1 MGNINTDLARHNMI
15 EQQIRPWD
23 VLDPMVLEVIAE
35 TPRER
40 FAPANHRA
48 LAFSDIE
55 IPLPGGEI
63 MMSPKL
69 EGRLLQALGIK
80 PTDTVLEIGT
90 GSGYLTACLARLG
103 RHVDTI
109 EIHADYSNT
118 ARQLLAGLGIENI
131 DYQIGDAFSE
141 LDTSKRYDV
150 IAVTGSLP
158 LDTHDFRDMLNVGGR
173 QFAIVGQ
180 DPIMEARLVT
190 RCGDDNWEID
200 HLFETS
206 LRPLRNCPQPEQFVF

>member
-1 MGNINTDLARHNMI
+1 MGDIDTDLARYNMI

-40 FAPANHRA
+40 FVPARHRA
-48 LAFSDIE
+48 LAFSDVE
-55 IPLPGGEI
+55 IPLPAGEV

-69 EGRLLQALGIK
+69 EGRLLQALAIK
-80 PTDTVLEIGT
+80 PTDSILEIGT

-103 RHVDTI
+103 HRVHTI
-109 EIHADYSNT
+109 DIHADLSNG

-131 DYQIGDAFSE
+131 DYQIGDAFTE
-141 LDTSKRYDV
+141 LNRGEHYDV

-158 LDTHDFRDMLNVGGR
+158 LDTEDFRDMLNVGGR
-173 QFAIVGQ
+173 QFVIVGQ

-190 RCGDDNWEID
+190 RCSEDTWEVED
-200 HLFETS
+200 LFETS
-206 LRPLRNCPQPEQFVF
+206 IPPLHNCPQPEQFVF